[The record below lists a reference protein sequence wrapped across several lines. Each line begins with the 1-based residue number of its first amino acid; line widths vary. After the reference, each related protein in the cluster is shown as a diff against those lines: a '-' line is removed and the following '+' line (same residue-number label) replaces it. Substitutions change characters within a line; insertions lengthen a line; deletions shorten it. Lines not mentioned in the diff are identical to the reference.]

1 MKPLAAAAAI
11 VAIAGV
17 TVATQNTPTDRV
29 GGAAAI
35 LTSDDVLAV
44 LTVAANA
51 LGNDTLAAAVVDRT
65 GAILGVY
72 ARPAAAVTAPDEAV
86 TLARAGAMFANDQ
99 APLSSRTVRF
109 ISGIHYPPGIQNTP
123 NAPLY
128 GIESTNRG
136 CQVDAAGDAVFNT
149 PVARPASIAGTF
161 PALPNVAPLPCL
173 PSNTSG
179 CSTVGLTTGKRDVF
193 DSGQSDPATVPVNP
207 GGVPIYRG
215 GKVIGGVG
223 VTGVPADFAEYA
235 ATLAAAGAGRD
246 IDFSEPLGAPGA
258 VFIDGVRLPFFG
270 ACPDIPCIRST
281 VKTSPAGAVG
291 GRFTDGRLVA
301 GPRGG
306 SQAPEGYLIGPRASG
321 VPGGLSIDDVRQI
334 VNQSVAVA
342 LRTRAQIRLPA
353 SQPTRMIM
361 ALSDPAGQI
370 LAAYRMPD
378 ATFFSLDVAMA
389 KARNAYYFST
399 RDGYEVLRGYVAAHT
414 YDNYSW
420 EPDPPAGQGWAI
432 TARTLSFA
440 GQPLFPPGIVLT
452 SPPTPGPWFDLFR
465 YDTSNPCTEGPGPT
479 RGGNRSY
486 LNQSGVVW
494 FPGSAPL
501 YRNGQLV
508 GGLGVSGDGVD
519 QDDYV
524 SLGGSEAFHPPDALR
539 VDNSVIRTGD
549 GRVVRLP
556 YLKLPRQPELP

>member
-1 MKPLAAAAAI
+1 PLAGTAARRTGAHVGHRPTRAAPRVARSARAASGVGVVAGVRRARLFCLPSQPDASRGQLAPGPRLSGSSARHRAVESIPSRHRTPRRPRLRRDGGRSFRHGDRTAGGRRGEDTARPCASGADDEGAGRDRRVVDRAGAHRAGGRGADHAPAARDPRERRADRRARRTIGGAGGDVARHADGGAHRRPSGEPARARPRVPAVGKSVRVRSAEVRRGAAPDRRAGEVKPLAAAAAI

-291 GRFTDGRLVA
+291 GRFTDG
-301 GPRGG
+301 
-306 SQAPEGYLIGPRASG
+306 
-321 VPGGLSIDDVRQI
+321 
-334 VNQSVAVA
+334 
-342 LRTRAQIRLPA
+342 
-353 SQPTRMIM
+353 
-361 ALSDPAGQI
+361 
-370 LAAYRMPD
+370 
-378 ATFFSLDVAMA
+378 
-389 KARNAYYFST
+389 
-399 RDGYEVLRGYVAAHT
+399 
-414 YDNYSW
+414 
-420 EPDPPAGQGWAI
+420 
-432 TARTLSFA
+432 
-440 GQPLFPPGIVLT
+440 
-452 SPPTPGPWFDLFR
+452 
-465 YDTSNPCTEGPGPT
+465 
-479 RGGNRSY
+479 
-486 LNQSGVVW
+486 
-494 FPGSAPL
+494 
-501 YRNGQLV
+501 
-508 GGLGVSGDGVD
+508 
-519 QDDYV
+519 
-524 SLGGSEAFHPPDALR
+524 
-539 VDNSVIRTGD
+539 
-549 GRVVRLP
+549 
-556 YLKLPRQPELP
+556 